1 MSDDFEL
8 YVANAI
14 SWAKDRLGSRD
25 YPLRCLAFVE
35 DAYEVSNNV
44 EIFGGSSAQESADI
58 YGAADNRAADP
69 PLGAFVFYECSGL
82 VDGECKNWGHV
93 GLHVGDGLVIHAWD
107 EVRWDPY
114 LDVERLSPAPTWT
127 PPRYLGWTP
136 VERIFV
142 GYRRKS

>member
-1 MSDDFEL
+1 MSDDFEH
-8 YVANAI
+8 YINQAI
-14 SWAKDRLGSRD
+14 AWAQAQIGSTA

-35 DAYEVSNNV
+35 DAYELSNAV
-44 EIFGGSSAQESADI
+44 EIFGGSSAQESADM
-58 YGAADNRAADP
+58 YGAAENRAADP

-82 VDGECKNWGHV
+82 VDGERQNWGHV

-107 EVRWDPY
+107 QVRRDPY
-114 LDVERLSPAPTWT
+114 LDVEKLSPAPTWT

-142 GYRRKS
+142 GYRRIS

>member
-8 YVANAI
+8 YVSKAI
-14 SWAKDRLGSRD
+14 AWAQAQVGSTA

-82 VDGECKNWGHV
+82 VDGERQKLGTRRAARRRRT
-93 GLHVGDGLVIHAWD
+93 GDS
-107 EVRWDPY
+107 
-114 LDVERLSPAPTWT
+114 RL
-127 PPRYLGWTP
+127 G
-136 VERIFV
+136 
-142 GYRRKS
+142 